1 MMSVTILIGNSRF
14 ALQFWQGMSVRVEEI
29 KGLMKSLGAKRSE
42 ILVYL
47 ALRRIGGPA
56 SISQILDSVNLS
68 EKTVR
73 NALDALMKR
82 GLVVRRGRGRG
93 TRYIAKGTRALM
105 HRVKERIEE
114 GVQEIFTHLRFRSS

>member
-82 GLVVRRGRGRG
+82 GLVVRRG